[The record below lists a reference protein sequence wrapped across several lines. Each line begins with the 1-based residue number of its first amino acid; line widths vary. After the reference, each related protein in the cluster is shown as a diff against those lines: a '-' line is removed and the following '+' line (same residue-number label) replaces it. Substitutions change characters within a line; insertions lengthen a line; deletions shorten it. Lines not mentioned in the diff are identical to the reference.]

1 VASAELNLNHHYEV
15 VIVTIAFGVAHA
27 LRDLPLP
34 SQHDFCMPWVSF
46 WNGSMY
52 GFQFDF
58 RTGLNSFS
66 SLDLRINKC
75 GHILVGSVL
84 QSFAHI
90 QSYIGDW
97 KLRIFTSKRKDISS
111 L

>member
-1 VASAELNLNHHYEV
+1 
-15 VIVTIAFGVAHA
+15 
-27 LRDLPLP
+27 
-34 SQHDFCMPWVSF
+34 MPWVSF

-58 RTGLNSFS
+58 RT
-66 SLDLRINKC
+66 
-75 GHILVGSVL
+75 VGSVL